1 MGFPGFNSESAL
13 YRHRGNYRTRRISHK
28 IYADVTIPQ
37 LRVGP
42 LSSECCRFCALTRQ
56 CCMEDASYC
65 WCVPCSSGGA
75 ADQRLSIVQATS
87 S

>member
-1 MGFPGFNSESAL
+1 MRFPGFSSESAL
-13 YRHRGNYRTRRISHK
+13 YQQRISYRTRRISRE

-37 LRVGP
+37 LRVDP

-56 CCMEDASYC
+56 CCAEDSVYC
-65 WCVPCSSGGA
+65 WCIPCSSDGVT
-75 ADQRLSIVQATS
+75 DQRLSLVAAAS